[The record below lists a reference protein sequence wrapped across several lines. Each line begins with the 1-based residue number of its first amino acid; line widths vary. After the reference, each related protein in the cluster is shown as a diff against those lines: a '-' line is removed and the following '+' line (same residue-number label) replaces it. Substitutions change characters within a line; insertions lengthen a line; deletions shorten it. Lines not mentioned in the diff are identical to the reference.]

1 MKLEYSKSKF
11 KVMLIEA
18 ISALLII
25 IGLLIWLFFYF
36 VKILFDNGLILL
48 IIVTVIELG
57 FIGLVYYFLV
67 HETMMLKNIVIEVDD
82 DKLIINDKTNDNFKE
97 YLLYDIKVFKAFYHK
112 DKVKNIKF
120 LLKKQR
126 YNLYIYDED
135 DLETFLNIL
144 EKRME
149 HEKS

>member
-18 ISALLII
+18 ISAFLII

-57 FIGLVYYFLV
+57 LIGLLYYFLI
-67 HETMMLKNIVIEVDD
+67 HETMKLKNIIIEIDD
-82 DKLIINDKTNDNFKE
+82 DKLILNNKTNDDFKE

-112 DKVKNIKF
+112 DKVRNIKF

-135 DLETFLNIL
+135 DLEMFLNIL

>member
-18 ISALLII
+18 ISAFLII

-57 FIGLVYYFLV
+57 LIGLLYYFLI
-67 HETMMLKNIVIEVDD
+67 HETNDD
-82 DKLIINDKTNDNFKE
+82 FKE

-135 DLETFLNIL
+135 DLEMFLNIL

>member
-1 MKLEYSKSKF
+1 MKKSKF
-11 KVMLIEA
+11 L
-18 ISALLII
+18 S
-25 IGLLIWLFFYF
+25 
-36 VKILFDNGLILL
+36 ILL
-48 IIVTVIELG
+48 VFVIMFSSFVQAE
-57 FIGLVYYFLV
+57 
-67 HETMMLKNIVIEVDD
+67 EV
-82 DKLIINDKTNDNFKE
+82 LNNKTNDDFKE

-135 DLETFLNIL
+135 DLEMFLNIL